1 MSRSRIFSMT
11 IALIIVFGIGTIDCT
26 VAGETVKIKS
36 SATSINTKWHQIE
49 VGDVEG
55 HVVAVF
61 QNTQVWVNE
70 ITGEK
75 MTAFARGTMDLNTKT
90 GQGTSEGYSVMT
102 FPGGDKRFSSFEGKK
117 VDKVRWKGTYTDM
130 DGTGKY
136 KGITGGGTW
145 ETKSLARGISHI
157 DAEGERTFQKK

>member
-1 MSRSRIFSMT
+1 MM

-36 SATSINTKWHQIE
+36 SATSINTKWHPIE

-61 QNTQVWVNE
+61 QNTQVYVSE
-70 ITGEK
+70 ITGET
-75 MTAFARGTMDLNTKT
+75 MTAFSRGTMDLNTKT
-90 GQGTSEGYSVMT
+90 GQGTMKGYSVMT
-102 FPGGDKRFSSFEGKK
+102 YPSGDKKFASYEGKK
-117 VDKVRWKGTYTDM
+117 VGKGRWKGTYTDM

-145 ETKSLARGISHI
+145 ESKSLARGISHVY
-157 DAEGERTFQKK
+157 AEGERTFQ

>member
-1 MSRSRIFSMT
+1 MFRFRIFSMT

-26 VAGETVKIKS
+26 MAGETVKIKS
-36 SATSINTKWHQIE
+36 SGTSINTKWNQIE

-61 QNTQVWVNE
+61 QNTQVWSVE
-70 ITGEK
+70 TTGETT
-75 MTAFARGTMDLNTKT
+75 TAFARGTMDLNRKT
-90 GQGTSEGYSVMT
+90 GQGTMEGYSIMT
-102 FPGGDKRFSSFEGKK
+102 FPSGDKRFSSFEGKIIGK
-117 VDKVRWKGTYTDM
+117 GRWKGTYTDM

-145 ETKSLARGISHI
+145 ESKSLARGISHI
-157 DAEGERTFQKK
+157 TAEGERTFK